1 MLANRILA
9 NENVLDAF
17 GHVSVRH
24 PSDAGRFL
32 IARSLSPAQVTVNDL
47 QLFDVEGARVGGDQR
62 ASYAELAIHAGIY
75 RRRPDASAVCHSH
88 AAPAIPFSVTDVP
101 LRPIT
106 HVGAV
111 MGHSAPVWDSAH
123 GSHGSAD
130 RMLVTTAEQG
140 NSLAATLGDASVA
153 LMRGHGY
160 AVAATDLRACVM
172 IAIRVMADAGHLAT
186 ALALGPVTY
195 LSAAEVERSRS
206 LILAPLSMDRA
217 WGYWISRLRPPG

>member
-24 PSDAGRFL
+24 PSYARRFL
-32 IARSLSPAQVTVNDL
+32 IARSLSPAQVTVDDL
-47 QLFDVEGARVGGDQR
+47 QLFDFEGARVGSDQR

-75 RRRPDASAVCHSH
+75 RRRPDAIAVCHSH
-88 AAPAIPFSVTDVP
+88 AAPVIPFSVTGVP

-106 HVGAV
+106 HIGAV
-111 MGHSAPVWDSAH
+111 MGHGAPVWDSA
-123 GSHGSAD
+123 HGSAD
-130 RMLVTTAEQG
+130 RMLVTTREQG
-140 NSLAATLGDASVA
+140 DSLAATLGDASVA

-160 AVAATDLRACVM
+160 AVAANDLRSCVM
-172 IAIRVMADAGHLAT
+172 IAIRVMADAGHLAA

-217 WGYWISRLRPPG
+217 WGYWMSRLRPPV